1 MLRRV
6 LSHPIRF
13 TSRLCRF
20 LVMLT
25 RAGLDGFRMRLKGA
39 VSRRERN
46 QWMMKWSRKISASLD
61 IKVKVHGKPPEHGM
75 LVANHLSYLDIIVL
89 GTTTPA
95 TFLSKAEVRWW
106 PAIGWLTQF
115 AGTLYVKREK
125 KRDLHALAESFANV
139 WDENALIVMFPEGT
153 SSNGET
159 ILPFRSSL
167 MKPACDKQ
175 QPVTPAYV
183 SYECEGGSLVEDVY
197 FWGDMAFAPHLIRML
212 SLQSVQAHIT
222 FGETRYPEDQDR
234 KLITKLLRA
243 DVIRMHQAHLLA
255 GQAPPYRYAEQP
267 QSEH

>member
-1 MLRRV
+1 
-6 LSHPIRF
+6 
-13 TSRLCRF
+13 
-20 LVMLT
+20 MLT
-25 RAGLDGFRMRLKGA
+25 WAGLDGFRMRLKGA

-46 QWMMKWSRKISASLD
+46 QWMMKWSRNVSASLD
-61 IKVKVHGKPPEHGM
+61 VKITVQGKPPKSGM

-125 KRDLHALAESFANV
+125 KRDLHALAESFAHV
-139 WDENALIVMFPEGT
+139 WEENSLIVMFPEGT

-167 MKPACDKQ
+167 LKPACDMQ

-183 SYECEGGSLVEDVY
+183 HYECEGGTLIDDVF

-212 SLQSVQAHIT
+212 CLKSVKAHIT
-222 FGETRYPEDQDR
+222 FGQSRSPDGLDR
-234 KLITKLLRA
+234 KQITKRLWE
-243 DVIRMHQAHLLA
+243 DVMALKSDH
-255 GQAPPYRYAEQP
+255 P
-267 QSEH
+267 

>member
-6 LSHPIRF
+6 LAHPIRF
-13 TSRLCRF
+13 TSRLTRF
-20 LVMLT
+20 LLMLL
-25 RAGLDGFRMRLKGA
+25 RAGLDGSRMRLRGE
-39 VSRRERN
+39 VSRPERN
-46 QWMMKWSRKISASLD
+46 QWMRKWSRHIASSLD
-61 IKVKVHGKPPEHGM
+61 IKINVHGHPPKHGL

-125 KRDLHALAESFANV
+125 KKDLHALAESFSEV
-139 WDENALIVMFPEGT
+139 WEEKSLIVMFPEGT

-167 MKPACDKQ
+167 LKPACDNQ

-183 SYECEGGSLVEDVY
+183 RYVCEGGTLIDDVY

-212 SLQSVQAHIT
+212 CLESVSAEIH
-222 FGETRYPEDQDR
+222 FGATRYPQGQDR
-234 KLITKLLRA
+234 KEITKLLRE
-243 DVIRMHQAHLLA
+243 DILA
-255 GQAPPYRYAEQP
+255 MKSDHP
-267 QSEH
+267 